1 MHRKLWRCAKIH
13 FWALAYFEEVGHS
26 TKCCHLVI
34 INFFW
39 ANFSRTLIRAHTGSF
54 ANVLRGAEFEN
65 IKLGQIFGSSKNG
78 SWALVDAH
86 NFFFLI
92 YELRACTG
100 SFGDVPKST
109 LGLWPTLRK

>member
-1 MHRKLWRCAKIH
+1 MSCVTVI
-13 FWALAYFEEVGHS
+13 LAFCGLLTYFEEVGHT
-26 TKCCHLVI
+26 TKCCYFWT

-39 ANFSRTLIRAHTGSF
+39 ANFFRTLIRAHTGSF
-54 ANVLRGAEFEN
+54 ANVCEGATLKN

-78 SWALVDAH
+78 SWALVDAR

-100 SFGDVPKST
+100 SFGDVPKCT
-109 LGLWPTLRK
+109 FGLWPTLRK